1 MPDRLK
7 PSVFSP
13 EFLHRVSDRETPPLS
28 APEAMWAGPW
38 KVEACGDE
46 NFAVVRQSGG
56 APEAVTERHDIA
68 LLLGAVFPVVGRDPL
83 YRLEREDANGRDVA
97 ALKTLMGV
105 SGFSTIGQLSAFH
118 EDVVQPLSVAEYL
131 LRSPASLAL
140 LLEAAP
146 FETLEQVDALLARR
160 VLSHQSPE
168 N

>member
-1 MPDRLK
+1 MAPLK
-7 PSVFSP
+7 PSRSATTSPCFSP
-13 EFLHRVSDRETPPLS
+13 RFSRSS
-28 APEAMWAGPW
+28 AE
-38 KVEACGDE
+38 
-46 NFAVVRQSGG
+46 
-56 APEAVTERHDIA
+56 I
-68 LLLGAVFPVVGRDPL
+68 L

-105 SGFSTIGQLSAFH
+105 SGFSTIGRLSAFH

-160 VLSHQSPE
+160 ILARQTP
-168 N
+168 